1 MTQVISNLIGTFVQ
15 LTHSADGEYTCIGK
29 NKYGESKG
37 TASLKVRSEFDL
49 WSLISLYRF
58 PSEATFVVPFEAQEE
73 ERVAGGT
80 ISLPCEAQV
89 DDR

>member
-1 MTQVISNLIGTFVQ
+1 MSNVTKKFISVFVQ

-49 WSLISLYRF
+49 
-58 PSEATFVVPFEAQEE
+58 
-73 ERVAGGT
+73 
-80 ISLPCEAQV
+80 
-89 DDR
+89 